1 MSGKGEQPPARS
13 RRARGDRRPWA
24 HGQPEGGEALCGV
37 FAGLGLAA
45 FALGLA
51 GGCELGGKSDGRT
64 DGMSALAEADDLCA
78 VLDRVRRLPYVDGS
92 RVFSMGCGQGGS
104 ASAPVAAKGPT
115 GVAGLAMSCPAPC
128 VPDGARRG
136 KTLLARFDPP
146 KDIGA
151 CAGPVPMAR
160 GAKDE
165 AVAAR
170 HDEEAYRRRGERCGS
185 ADGRRRRARLCWRMR

>member
-45 FALGLA
+45 FALDLA
-51 GGCELGGKSDGRT
+51 GGCELGGKSDGKT

-115 GVAGLAMSCPAPC
+115 
-128 VPDGARRG
+128 
-136 KTLLARFDPP
+136 
-146 KDIGA
+146 
-151 CAGPVPMAR
+151 
-160 GAKDE
+160 
-165 AVAAR
+165 
-170 HDEEAYRRRGERCGS
+170 
-185 ADGRRRRARLCWRMR
+185 